1 MQAIVQHR
9 YGGPEVLEAREVPR
23 PVPGPGEVLVRVAAT
38 TLQPLDWHFMRGEP
52 FPIRALSGLRRPTK
66 RTVLGSDLAGTVE
79 SLGDGVTDL
88 APGDEVF
95 GVSPGGGGLAE
106 FVAVRREHLRRKPER
121 LSMVEAG
128 AVGVAAITALQAV
141 RDHGRAVA
149 GERVLVVGASGGV
162 GTYAIQ
168 IAKAAGGHV
177 TAVCSGRNAELVRS
191 IGADEV
197 VDYTRQ
203 HWAQLGQ
210 TWDLI
215 VQIAGT
221 DPLRDVLACLT
232 AGGRFVL
239 VGSNDDGKLLGPG
252 VRALRTLLR
261 KPFSKAEL
269 TTFTAVETASDLE
282 ALAEMIDAGD
292 VTPVIDR
299 TFALVHAAEAMAYV
313 ESFRAR
319 GKVVV
324 TPSAP

>member
-9 YGGPEVLEAREVPR
+9 YGGPEVLEAREVPQ

-121 LSMVEAG
+121 LSMAEAG